1 MQSWSHICG
10 TKIARIGCLSIMA
23 EVLVLSQRLLLKD
36 IIVCVENVSLSG
48 RRILVKVTPKKYFF
62 YYLF

>member
-1 MQSWSHICG
+1 MQSWSCQG
-10 TKIARIGCLSIMA
+10 RTKIARIGCLSIMA

-36 IIVCVENVSLSG
+36 IIVCVENVTSSG
-48 RRILVKVTPKKYFF
+48 RRILVKVTPKKYLF